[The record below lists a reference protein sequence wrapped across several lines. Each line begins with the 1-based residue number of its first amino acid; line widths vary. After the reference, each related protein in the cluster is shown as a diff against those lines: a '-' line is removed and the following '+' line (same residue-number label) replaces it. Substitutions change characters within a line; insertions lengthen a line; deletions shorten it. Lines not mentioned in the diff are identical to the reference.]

1 VSQSSKACGFLPSAA
16 ELPYM
21 SLNNIARLIL
31 LAAIWGASFLFIR
44 IAVPTFGPAFL
55 MNGRVLFAALFL
67 LFVGLLLKK
76 RLSLLTN
83 WQHYLKLGFINSALP
98 FLLFAYAAGVLTASL
113 LSVLN
118 ATAPIWGAVI
128 GILFYRQP
136 LSVKVLIGLVLG
148 VTGVAILVGFDPV
161 LLQPGALLA
170 VAAAASAACCYGIA
184 THYTR
189 RAKAVEPFANAHG
202 SMWGALCCLLPVTLL
217 FPIQQTITPGVAAAV
232 LALGVICTGVA
243 YLLYF
248 KLVQEVGATST
259 LTVTFLIP
267 VFGVLWGALF
277 LGEQVGWHTLLG
289 SLTVLTGTALVTGFS
304 PRKLWQQ
311 QQSQP

>member
-1 VSQSSKACGFLPSAA
+1 VIKPTA
-16 ELPYM
+16 ELFKM
-21 SLNNIARLIL
+21 SLINIARLLL

-44 IAVPTFGPAFL
+44 IAVPTLGPAFL
-55 MNGRVLFAALFL
+55 MNGRVLFAAVFL
-67 LFVGLLLKK
+67 LLVALVLKK
-76 RLSLLTN
+76 RLLLVEH
-83 WQHYLKLGFINSALP
+83 WRHYLQLGFINSALP

-113 LSVLN
+113 LSVVN
-118 ATAPIWGAVI
+118 ATAPIWGALI

-136 LSVKVLIGLVLG
+136 MSVKVFCGLVLG
-148 VTGVAILVGFDPV
+148 VSGVAILVGFDPV

-189 RAKAVEPFANAHG
+189 RAKRIEPFANAHG
-202 SMWGALCCLLPVTLL
+202 SMWGALCCLLPATVV
-217 FPIQQTITPGVAAAV
+217 FPVQQSLTPGVALAV
-232 LALGVICTGVA
+232 LTLGVLCTGVA

-267 VFGVLWGALF
+267 VFGVLWGWLF
-277 LGEQVGWHTLLG
+277 LQEQIGWHTLGG
-289 SLTVLTGTALVTGFS
+289 SLTVLTGTALVTGFQ
-304 PRKLWQQ
+304 PATLWRQR
-311 QQSQP
+311 SAR

>member
-1 VSQSSKACGFLPSAA
+1 
-16 ELPYM
+16 M
-21 SLNNIARLIL
+21 SLINIARLLL

-44 IAVPTFGPAFL
+44 IAVPTLGPAFL
-55 MNGRVLFAALFL
+55 MNGRVLFAAVFL
-67 LFVGLLLKK
+67 LLVALVLKK
-76 RLSLLTN
+76 RLLLVEH
-83 WQHYLKLGFINSALP
+83 WRHYLQLGFINSALP

-113 LSVLN
+113 LSVVN
-118 ATAPIWGAVI
+118 ATAPIWGALI

-136 LSVKVLIGLVLG
+136 MSVKVFCGLVLG
-148 VTGVAILVGFDPV
+148 VSGVAILVGFDPV

-189 RAKAVEPFANAHG
+189 RAKSIEPFANAHG
-202 SMWGALCCLLPVTLL
+202 SMWGALCCLLPATVV
-217 FPIQQTITPGVAAAV
+217 FPVQQSLTPGVALAV
-232 LALGVICTGVA
+232 LALGVLCTGVA

-267 VFGVLWGALF
+267 VFGVLWGWLF
-277 LGEQVGWHTLLG
+277 LQEQIGWHTLGG
-289 SLTVLTGTALVTGFS
+289 SLTVLTGTALVTGFQ
-304 PRKLWQQ
+304 PATLWRQR
-311 QQSQP
+311 SAR

>member
-1 VSQSSKACGFLPSAA
+1 
-16 ELPYM
+16 M
-21 SLNNIARLIL
+21 SLLNIGRLLL

-44 IAVPTFGPAFL
+44 IAVPSLGPAML
-55 MNGRVLFAALFL
+55 MGGRVLFAALFL
-67 LFVGLLLKK
+67 SLIAVFLHKK
-76 RLSLLTN
+76 LYWRDN
-83 WQHYLKLGFINSALP
+83 WQHYIKLGFINSALP
-98 FLLFAYAAGVLTASL
+98 FLLFAYGATVLTASL

-128 GILFYRQP
+128 GILFFRQP
-136 LSVKVLIGLVLG
+136 LSVSVMAGLVLG
-148 VTGVAILVGFDPV
+148 VSGVAILVGFDPV
-161 LLQPGALLA
+161 LVKPGALLA

-202 SMWGALCCLLPVTLL
+202 SMWGALLMLLPLAL
-217 FPIQQTITPGVAAAV
+217 IQGPQTDISPTVALAV
-232 LALGVICTGVA
+232 LALGVVCTGVA

-248 KLVQEVGATST
+248 KLVQEVGATQT

-277 LGEQVGWHTLLG
+277 LGEQVGWHTAFGALA
-289 SLTVLTGTALVTGFS
+289 VLTGTALVTGFR
-304 PRKLWQQ
+304 PVQLWAKR
-311 QQSQP
+311 

>member
-1 VSQSSKACGFLPSAA
+1 
-16 ELPYM
+16 M
-21 SLNNIARLIL
+21 SPTNIARLLL

-44 IAVPTFGPAFL
+44 IAVPALGPAFL

-67 LFVGLLLKK
+67 LLVALLLKK
-76 RLSLLTN
+76 RLLLAEH

-136 LSVKVLIGLVLG
+136 LSAKVVLGLALG

-161 LLQPGALLA
+161 LLQPGALWA

-202 SMWGALCCLLPVTLL
+202 SMWGALCCLLPATVL
-217 FPIQQTITPGVAAAV
+217 FPVQQAMTPGVAAAV

-267 VFGVLWGALF
+267 VFGVFWGWLF
-277 LGEQVGWHTLLG
+277 LQEQVGWHTLAG
-289 SLTVLTGTALVTGFS
+289 SLTVLTGTALVTGFN
-304 PRKLWQQ
+304 PRSLWHQRQ
-311 QQSQP
+311 

>member
-1 VSQSSKACGFLPSAA
+1 
-16 ELPYM
+16 M
-21 SLNNIARLIL
+21 SLLNIGRLLL

-44 IAVPTFGPAFL
+44 IAVPVFGPFNL
-55 MNGRVLFAALFL
+55 MGGRVLFAAVFL
-67 LFVGLLLKK
+67 ALIAAVLHKK
-76 RLSLLTN
+76 LDWREN
-83 WQHYLKLGFINSALP
+83 WIHYLKLGFINSALP

-128 GILFYRQP
+128 GILFFRQP
-136 LSVKVLIGLVLG
+136 LSLSVVAGLLLG
-148 VTGVAILVGFDPV
+148 ISGVAILVGFDPV
-161 LLQPGALLA
+161 LEQPGALLA
-170 VAAAASAACCYGIA
+170 VASAASAACCYGIA

-202 SMWGALCCLLPVTLL
+202 SMWGATLLLLPLCALSAPPVQ
-217 FPIQQTITPGVAAAV
+217 ISVGAALAV
-232 LALGVICTGVA
+232 LTLGVVCTGVA

-248 KLVQEVGATST
+248 KLVQEVGATPA

-277 LGEQVGWHTLLG
+277 LGEQVGWHTAVG
-289 SLTVLTGTALVTGFS
+289 ALTVLTGTALVTGFK
-304 PRKLWQQ
+304 PHQLFLQKMAH
-311 QQSQP
+311 

>member
-1 VSQSSKACGFLPSAA
+1 
-16 ELPYM
+16 M
-21 SLNNIARLIL
+21 SLQNIARLLL

-44 IAVPTFGPAFL
+44 IAVPVLGPAFL

-67 LFVGLLLKK
+67 LLAALLLKK
-76 RLSLLTN
+76 RLLLAEH

-128 GILFYRQP
+128 GIMFYRQP
-136 LSVKVLIGLVLG
+136 LSAKVLFGLTLG
-148 VTGVAILVGFDPV
+148 VSGVAILVGFDPV
-161 LLQPGALLA
+161 LLQPGALWA

-202 SMWGALCCLLPVTLL
+202 SMWGALCCLLPATVL
-217 FPIQQTITPGVAAAV
+217 FPVQQSITPGVAAAV
-232 LALGVICTGVA
+232 LALGVVCTGVA

-267 VFGVLWGALF
+267 VFGVLWGWLF
-277 LGEQVGWHTLLG
+277 LNEQVGWHTLAG
-289 SLTVLTGTALVTGFS
+289 SLTVLTGTALVTGFNPGS
-304 PRKLWQQ
+304 LWQRRQ
-311 QQSQP
+311 KPVQSTSDS